1 MPPPLLHCYS
11 SSGNVKR
18 PFWPAITN
26 VSPHSSDLKDAMRA
40 KDINR
45 LSVLRSILAEV
56 TNLSK
61 TNNPI
66 KKDVQ
71 LLVLLRKRS
80 AMAKIAADEFKAHQ
94 RPDLAEKEEL
104 QGRILEGYVGQ
115 VDVVGEAE
123 IRSVVERM
131 VGELRRSG
139 GKLDVGVVVK
149 SVLSEGGEL
158 NGKPVDRGELARLV
172 KEILGTKE

>member
-1 MPPPLLHCYS
+1 
-11 SSGNVKR
+11 
-18 PFWPAITN
+18 
-26 VSPHSSDLKDAMRA
+26 MRA
-40 KDINR
+40 KDANR

-80 AMAKIAADEFKAHQ
+80 AAAKIAAEEFKTHQ
-94 RPDLAEKEEL
+94 RLDLSEKEEL
-104 QGRILEGYVGQ
+104 QGKILEDYVGQ

-123 IRSVVERM
+123 ARSAVERVVGGLKSSGEM
-131 VGELRRSG
+131 VN
-139 GKLDVGVVVK
+139 VGVVMK
-149 SVLSEGGEL
+149 RILSEEGEL
-158 NGKPVDRGELARLV
+158 EGMPVDRGELARLV
-172 KEILGTKE
+172 KEILSSKE